1 MVWLAVNSP
10 LSDNKHLLITE
21 EQVVGVEVRVGW
33 GGVGGGFTWELF
45 TPPAGL
51 NAAAPF
57 ILGLLTQ
64 TLSCLITLIITFNLV
79 VFFFFCRS
87 PLPTAECKHPNPEYP
102 QVQAA
107 PAALEPIQE
116 PHFSGFHFRAS
127 EMNRCCSN
135 RARIILNTESSPQ
148 ARSYLYPNSH
158 MTQW

>member
-21 EQVVGVEVRVGW
+21 EQVVE
-33 GGVGGGFTWELF
+33 VGGGFTWESF

-64 TLSCLITLIITFNLV
+64 TLSCLITLIITFSLV
-79 VFFFFCRS
+79 VFFFFFFCRS
-87 PLPTAECKHPNPEYP
+87 ALPTAERKHPKPEYP

-107 PAALEPIQE
+107 PAAPAALEPIQQ

-127 EMNRCCSN
+127 ETKLCCSN
-135 RARIILNTESSPQ
+135 RPRIILDRESSSQ
-148 ARSYLYPNSH
+148 ARSYLHPNSH

>member
-1 MVWLAVNSP
+1 MVWLAMNSL

-21 EQVVGVEVRVGW
+21 EQVVGVE
-33 GGVGGGFTWELF
+33 VGGGFTWELF

-64 TLSCLITLIITFNLV
+64 ALSCLITLIITFRLV
-79 VFFFFCRS
+79 IFFFFCRS
-87 PLPTAECKHPNPEYP
+87 ALPTAERKHPNPEYP
-102 QVQAA
+102 QVQAAPAA

-127 EMNRCCSN
+127 EMNLCCSN
-135 RARIILNTESSPQ
+135 RARTILNRESSSQ
-148 ARSYLYPNSH
+148 ARSYL
-158 MTQW
+158 

>member
-21 EQVVGVEVRVGW
+21 EQVVGG
-33 GGVGGGFTWELF
+33 
-45 TPPAGL
+45 GL

-64 TLSCLITLIITFNLV
+64 TLACLITLIITFSLV

-87 PLPTAECKHPNPEYP
+87 ALPTAERKHPNPEYP
-102 QVQAA
+102 QVQAAPAA

-127 EMNRCCSN
+127 EMKLCCSN
-135 RARIILNTESSPQ
+135 RPRIILNRESSSQ
-148 ARSYLYPNSH
+148 ARSYPYPNSH